1 MVTPFRVVFKFLS
14 DYNLVVFIFF
24 RLLAFIAWFI
34 AFGCCI
40 SLLNDAI
47 MEDHSSYNL
56 IQVVDPRR
64 INIPINDRF
73 AKLTLSSNKK
83 NNPGDLKLLHQEK
96 RESASRNLMEQFSL
110 VQSNNENDLLPGS
123 GSLTRNSDSE
133 ISYMESLY
141 VTENSTQEGGS
152 SKICGRLDQ
161 KSADFLNNTPEAYFL
176 NENVIC
182 LSSESSFAPAEE
194 IEQLT
199 EEEEDAITVS
209 DSSHS
214 KSDPSKMVI
223 SGLTLSCD
231 TNRKFLSSN
240 VDKGKAEH
248 IEAFL
253 RDVSIER
260 KKTANKINNI
270 MENTFLDGLPLK
282 IESIQKEK
290 PAEAPGIATA
300 DTESMIIGDSFN
312 VKIPATEESNKIV
325 NVEQSKE
332 KSSSS
337 IFKLNQMSLKMKS
350 KEVKIGSKAQLVAT
364 ADTESMTPEENYNI
378 EFPNFEK
385 ERKNRV
391 QNLDSAMT
399 SADCSSFEVPSDEN
413 TNQKRS
419 SRSAGFNLSSGNKII
434 LSNKA
439 NNSVDYCVIEESI
452 NVSSSSEKAC
462 QSWDESVIISETDD
476 ETDNNHQLMSSRPY
490 NNETEKNSS
499 MHSNMCKSNN
509 ESEKRDS
516 VTEINEISNKFG
528 SINISARINIKIHI
542 PSDSSDTSDAESAT
556 PMTTRS
562 FENDLSKSNYET
574 ENRKINATKSV
585 DNSVNCKDVE
595 NEMYL
600 PEAEKL
606 LTELYGNSW
615 QTPDVLRT
623 LKRSSYQ
630 KSNETLQGIT
640 IPQVRRNIYT
650 DLNSIGVTTPNTS
663 SKTRVVP
670 KRSAKAVE
678 EKKKESPS
686 WRQCLNNG
694 SDLDDPSDDD
704 DADDTEIDEGLINSK
719 MKNHSKISTKMQTQ
733 NPTRRASE
741 DDEII
746 YLDLTKHEVEVEE
759 QIVHSPPADTD
770 KKFIS
775 NLEEILRTCRRNE
788 KPKLPCTPQSSKTK
802 RKLFT
807 PCHDYEDF
815 ESESEK
821 QTPLSK
827 AKAALNDDDDLLYD
841 LAIGPFD
848 KRGISKRL
856 PLINKPLQ
864 SVKNGNPIFEIQSQ
878 ELKNSKQ
885 AHNPLVLSAL
895 QSKSLSEKG
904 KTLTITP
911 PHKYTFLKSL
921 DVRVSKSFCHPEALS
936 YRENYH
942 TQKQELSKVLYDLFN
957 ETVFNNKLEVQVIW
971 NKRLCSTAGRCL
983 NKKKAGIRLSLIE
996 LSDKVLT
1003 SADRLRCTLI
1013 HEMCHAA
1020 AWIFDAAKGHGATW
1034 KQWACR
1040 ANSIFPE
1047 LPKIG
1052 VCHQYD
1058 IEYKYTYKCCL
1069 CGAKSHAHSTSRKVE
1084 NIRCSYCYGAIEIF
1098 LNKKDKQGNIIPTP
1112 LREPT
1117 GFAKFV
1123 KENYKTYKQ
1132 FDRKH
1137 SEIMKILSAEFVA
1150 LKINQ
1155 KN

>member
-1 MVTPFRVVFKFLS
+1 
-14 DYNLVVFIFF
+14 
-24 RLLAFIAWFI
+24 
-34 AFGCCI
+34 
-40 SLLNDAI
+40 

-56 IQVVDPRR
+56 IQAVDPRK
-64 INIPINDRF
+64 INIPISDRF

-83 NNPGDLKLLHQEK
+83 NNPDDRKFLHEK
-96 RESASRNLMEQFSL
+96 KGESASRSLMEQFSL

-123 GSLTRNSDSE
+123 GSLTRNSDSDV
-133 ISYMESLY
+133 SYMEPLY

-152 SKICGRLDQ
+152 SKIYGRPDQ
-161 KSADFLNNTPEAYFL
+161 KSADFLNNTPEAYIL
-176 NENVIC
+176 NENIIY
-182 LSSESSFAPAEE
+182 LSSEPSFAPEEE

-199 EEEEDAITVS
+199 EEEEDVITVS

-223 SGLTLSCD
+223 SSLTLSRD

-240 VDKGKAEH
+240 VDKGKAKH

-260 KKTANKINNI
+260 KKTANQINNI
-270 MENTFLDGLPLK
+270 MEDTFLDRLPFK
-282 IESIQKEK
+282 MEAIEKENL
-290 PAEAPGIATA
+290 AEVQGIATA
-300 DTESMIIGDSFN
+300 DTESMIIEDSFN
-312 VKIPATEESNKIV
+312 VKIPATEESNKSI

-332 KSSSS
+332 NPSS
-337 IFKLNQMSLKMKS
+337 ISKLNQMSLKMKS

-364 ADTESMTPEENYNI
+364 ADTESMTPEENCNI
-378 EFPNFEK
+378 QYPNFDN

-391 QNLDSAMT
+391 QNLDSTGSMT
-399 SADCSSFEVPSDEN
+399 SADCSPFEVLSDEN
-413 TNQKRS
+413 INQKLS
-419 SRSAGFNLSSGNKII
+419 SRCAGFNLSNGNKVI

-439 NNSVDYCVIEESI
+439 NSSVDYSVIEESI
-452 NVSSSSEKAC
+452 NVSSSSEKAY
-462 QSWDESVIISETDD
+462 QSRDESVIISETDD
-476 ETDNNHQLMSSRPY
+476 ETDNNHQLMLSRPY

-499 MHSNMCKSNN
+499 AHSNMCKINSG
-509 ESEKRDS
+509 SERRDS
-516 VTEINEISNKFG
+516 VAEINEISNKFG

-556 PMTTRS
+556 PITTSS
-562 FENDLSKSNYET
+562 FENDLSKSNYGT
-574 ENRKINATKSV
+574 KNRKINVTRSV
-585 DNSVNCKDVE
+585 HNSLNCKDVE
-595 NEMYL
+595 NEVYL

-615 QTPDVLRT
+615 QTPDILRT

-650 DLNSIGVTTPNTS
+650 DLNSIGITTPNTS
-663 SKTRVVP
+663 SNTRVVP
-670 KRSAKAVE
+670 KRSGKVVGE
-678 EKKKESPS
+678 NKKESAS

-694 SDLDDPSDDD
+694 SDLECTDDASDDD
-704 DADDTEIDEGLINSK
+704 DADETEINEDLTDSK
-719 MKNHSKISTKMQTQ
+719 MKNHSKISSKTQTQ
-733 NPTRRASE
+733 NPTRRTCK
-741 DDEII
+741 DNEII
-746 YLDLTKHEVEVEE
+746 YLDLTKDEVEVEE
-759 QIVHSPPADTD
+759 EIVHSPPVDTD

-807 PCHDYEDF
+807 PCRDYEDF

-821 QTPLSK
+821 QASLSK
-827 AKAALNDDDDLLYD
+827 AKALLNDDDDLLHD
-841 LAIGPFD
+841 LAIEPFD
-848 KRGISKRL
+848 KRGTSKRL
-856 PLINKPLQ
+856 PLVNKQLQ
-864 SVKNGNPIFEIQSQ
+864 SVKSGKPIFDIQSQ
-878 ELKNSKQ
+878 EFKNCNQ
-885 AHNPLVLSAL
+885 AYNPLVLSAL
-895 QSKSLSEKG
+895 QPKSLSEKG
-904 KTLTITP
+904 KTLTFTP
-911 PHKYTFLKSL
+911 PYKYTFLKSL
-921 DVRVSKSFCHPEALS
+921 DVCVSKSFCHPEALS

-957 ETVFNNKLEVQVIW
+957 EKVFNNKLEVQVIW

-1013 HEMCHAA
+1013 HEMCHAT
-1020 AWIFDAAKGHGATW
+1020 AWIFDAAKGHGAAW

-1084 NIRCSYCYGAIEIF
+1084 NIRCSYCHGAIEIF
-1098 LNKKDKQGNIIPTP
+1098 LNKKDKGGNIIPTP

-1123 KENYKTYKQ
+1123 KDNYKKYKQ
-1132 FDRKH
+1132 IDRKH
-1137 SEIMKILSAEFVA
+1137 SEIMKILSTEFAA